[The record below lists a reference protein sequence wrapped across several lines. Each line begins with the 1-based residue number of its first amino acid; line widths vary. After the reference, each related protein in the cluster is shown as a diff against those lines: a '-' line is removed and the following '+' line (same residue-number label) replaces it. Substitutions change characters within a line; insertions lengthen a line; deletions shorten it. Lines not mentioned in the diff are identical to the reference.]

1 MGYSD
6 DYERNQRQQR
16 SHQYDGDDRRDH
28 RQQSSFTPFGVQQGD
43 FSSQDR
49 DSGGWHR
56 GQEHENH
63 GRSKF
68 SPSGNQQDFSGG
80 RDRGLD
86 DAQRYGSGQSRGYG
100 GGGYGGGSTG
110 GGTGGYGRGPGRND
124 EFAYANDR
132 ESYGGTGRSEYSNDI
147 GRDQGQGYGR
157 DQGRDSNSTYGRS
170 YGGSYGGSGQLGR
183 VSGFD
188 RSNESRGGYGREQ
201 QPHRDPDYHQ
211 WREEQIR
218 NLDNDYDTWR
228 QERYSKFSEEFSTW
242 RKNRQGLGPRDTQ
255 EMQSDA
261 DVAAAN
267 KQIQA
272 DQGKTRK

>member
-16 SHQYDGDDRRDH
+16 DRQHYGDDSRDH

-49 DSGGWHR
+49 DSGGWQR

-68 SPSGNQQDFSGG
+68 TPSGNQQDFGGG
-80 RDRGLD
+80 RDRGYD
-86 DAQRYGSGQSRGYG
+86 EQRYGSGQSRGYG
-100 GGGYGGGSTG
+100 GGSGGE
-110 GGTGGYGRGPGRND
+110 YGRSQRRGD
-124 EFAYANDR
+124 DFAYANDR

-147 GRDQGQGYGR
+147 GRDPGRGYDREQGRDHGSGYGR
-157 DQGRDSNSTYGRS
+157 
-170 YGGSYGGSGQLGR
+170 SYGGSGQLGR

-188 RSNESRGGYGREQ
+188 RSNESRGGAYGREQ